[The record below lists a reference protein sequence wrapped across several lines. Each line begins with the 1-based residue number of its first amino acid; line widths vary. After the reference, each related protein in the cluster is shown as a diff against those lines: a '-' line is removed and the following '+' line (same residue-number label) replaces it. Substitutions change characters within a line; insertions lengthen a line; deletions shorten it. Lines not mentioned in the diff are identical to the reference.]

1 MGTFLYFWFVF
12 FVYNQKDTASS
23 CESRKC
29 SCQPRCKRHRC
40 ELKKLQAQKLHQY
53 IKRCT
58 QILTHSCSI
67 DKCVYEASD
76 SRTCPLSLKK
86 QAKFQ
91 SSSLASLAFT
101 YAATCLLPH
110 MSIINAEKIC
120 IT

>member
-1 MGTFLYFWFVF
+1 M
-12 FVYNQKDTASS
+12 
-23 CESRKC
+23 
-29 SCQPRCKRHRC
+29 
-40 ELKKLQAQKLHQY
+40 
-53 IKRCT
+53 
-58 QILTHSCSI
+58 
-67 DKCVYEASD
+67 YEASD